1 MSLWPCHSD
10 HKYKLSK
17 GVQRVCFPFCILVFN
32 TMFLYWIYCI
42 LLSPFLLEYLPFMV
56 SNWGQ
61 RCLNLG
67 NFNLREFSLS
77 VINFSSDNAN
87 FIPMSQWYDWN
98 KQTIETSTFCLFYIL
113 LIFMLW
119 YSSFTRHKK
128 KRKKER
134 EKRQV
139 TPFFWFYQSE
149 CSHFISFVFLLL
161 HLYHAQKHH
170 LRVWVVFLLLESV
183 GFFFFVVGF
192 RINLQS
198 LLFELISHL
207 FILISW

>member
-1 MSLWPCHSD
+1 
-10 HKYKLSK
+10 
-17 GVQRVCFPFCILVFN
+17 
-32 TMFLYWIYCI
+32 MFLYWIYCI

-67 NFNLREFSLS
+67 NFSLREFSLI

-87 FIPMSQWYDWN
+87 FILISQWSDLN
-98 KQTIETSTFCLFYIL
+98 KQTIETSAFWLFYIL

-139 TPFFWFYQSE
+139 TPFFGFTNQNVLISSLSSFCCYTSIMPKNITWESGLYSFYWNQWD
-149 CSHFISFVFLLL
+149 F
-161 HLYHAQKHH
+161 Y
-170 LRVWVVFLLLESV
+170 
-183 GFFFFVVGF
+183 FFFSGF
-192 RINLQS
+192 
-198 LLFELISHL
+198 
-207 FILISW
+207 